1 MKRFL
6 TALTAVIMIMSFTLC
21 GVGAGAVG
29 ATTGDVDVIFLV
41 DSSRSMLKS
50 DPEFI
55 RLEAIK
61 LFADLC
67 SLGSTKVGFVL
78 FGSEINYAQSPTPI
92 ETEEDR
98 ESLKKTVSGFTETHG
113 STDIGKAV
121 KYAVEMLAG
130 DGYDS
135 RGKFIVFLSDGKTV
149 INGNPEGRTKEDS
162 AADLETA
169 IAQAQEAGI
178 PIYTIGLNSNG
189 DVDEEELMH
198 ISSATYADDTYM
210 TDSASDLSEILSD
223 IYVRHTGSESIHVAQ
238 FVSDGDYRDVI
249 FPIETSTVVEANVAI
264 MHSGGLEDM
273 ILYDNNG
280 SQVPIDGTKA
290 VLSRND
296 NYSLVKIYYP
306 APGDYRI
313 SIKSPKDTTVNVNCI
328 LTMDYFLDLSLLT
341 DKAVD
346 AGTKLKLTAVLQ
358 DPSREPVSDENIL
371 GRLNAKVT
379 VTNTDT
385 GADNDLL
392 LRNED
397 GIFKGEYELPA
408 DGSYHVQASLY
419 SDNISIRS
427 EIIVL
432 EAGSER
438 FKEPEG
444 PLKMILICVG
454 SGAAL
459 ILIIVLIAKKVGE
472 NVKMWSG
479 RLTVSGNTGGMPT
492 PPAIFDFAKK
502 VPGKRKITLFEVLK
516 GSFGE
521 NRADTLIPRKLSES
535 VTITMSR
542 SGNIRISQVKDIS
555 YSGGTVTGKNTVIG
569 SGSRATLK
577 YADKSAGSNNVVII
591 QYMRT

>member
-1 MKRFL
+1 MKKFI
-6 TALTAVIMIMSFTLC
+6 AAAAAVIMIISLTLC
-21 GVGAGAVG
+21 SVGAGAVG

-50 DPEFI
+50 DPDMI

-92 ETEEDR
+92 ETEADR
-98 ESLKKTVSGFTETHG
+98 ESLKNTVSGFTEVHG

-121 KYAVEMLAG
+121 KYAVELLAG
-130 DGYDS
+130 DGYNG

-149 INGNPEGRTKEDS
+149 INGNSEGRTKADS
-162 AADLETA
+162 AADVEDA
-169 IAQAQEAGI
+169 IVQAQEAGI

-189 DVDEEELMH
+189 DVDEEELNH
-198 ISSATYADDTYM
+198 ISSATYADETYM
-210 TDSASDLSEILSD
+210 TDSAGDLSEILSD
-223 IYVRHTGSESIHVAQ
+223 IYVRHTGAAHIQVAQ
-238 FVSDGDYRDVI
+238 FVSDGDYHEVV
-249 FPIETSTVVEANVAI
+249 FPVETSTVVEANVAI
-264 MHSGGLEDM
+264 MHSAPLEDI
-273 ILYDNNG
+273 ILFDNTG
-280 SQVPIDGTKA
+280 SIVPIDGTKA
-290 VLSRND
+290 SLSEGD

-306 APGDYRI
+306 APGNHRI
-313 SIKSPKDTTVNVNCI
+313 SVKSPENTGITVNCI
-328 LTMDYFLDLSLLT
+328 LTMDYFLDLSVLT
-341 DKAVD
+341 DKAVGAD
-346 AGTKLKLTAVLQ
+346 TKLKFTAVLQ
-358 DPSREPVSDENIL
+358 DPARQPISDSSIL
-371 GRLNAKVT
+371 DRLSAKVT

-385 GADNDLL
+385 GAESDMLL
-392 LRNED
+392 KNED
-397 GIFKGEYELPA
+397 GIFKGEFTLPA
-408 DGSYHVQASLY
+408 DGSYHAQASLY
-419 SDNISIRS
+419 SENISIRS

-432 EAGSER
+432 SAGSER

-454 SGAAL
+454 SGGAL

-502 VPGKRKITLFEVLK
+502 VPGKRKISLFDVLK

-521 NRADTLIPRKLSES
+521 TRADSLIPRKISES

-542 SGNIRISQVKDIS
+542 TGNIRISQVKDIS